1 MYSVVPAPS
10 ERGFLAEFKIG
21 KILTKSFKAL
31 KSAEKIN
38 SKIK

>member
-10 ERGFLAEFKIG
+10 ESGFRAEFKIG
-21 KILTKSFKAL
+21 KILTNPCKAL
-31 KSAEKIN
+31 KSTEKIN